1 MKLIGWFVLQMTSL
15 MLAEEVHPALG
26 AATAALTVIAAGLTI
41 ACSRYGHC
49 PLRRLL
55 RQPRIAGAG

>member
-1 MKLIGWFVLQMTSL
+1 
-15 MLAEEVHPALG
+15 MLAEEIHPALG
-26 AATAALTVIAAGLTI
+26 AATAALTVIAAALTV

-55 RQPRIAGAG
+55 RESGVAGIG